1 MQMYGDHCCKLG
13 CEAWLTDRDIGRSK
27 KSLVAAGIL
36 VFDFEFVTGARR
48 EMMRAGDSLKLPA
61 LKFLPA
67 HNWDY
72 GLTALL

>member
-1 MQMYGDHCCKLG
+1 MYGDHCCKLG
-13 CEAWLTDRDIGRSK
+13 CEAWLISRSVDASK

-36 VFDFEFVTGARR
+36 VFDFEFVIGALC
-48 EMMRAGDSLKLPA
+48 EKERAGDSLKLPA